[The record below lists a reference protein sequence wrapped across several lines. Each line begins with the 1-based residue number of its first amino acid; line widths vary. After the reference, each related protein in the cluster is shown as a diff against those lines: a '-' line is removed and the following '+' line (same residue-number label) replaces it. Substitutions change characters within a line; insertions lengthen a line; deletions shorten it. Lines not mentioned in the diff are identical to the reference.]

1 MISHARPGRSCRLS
15 ALAIANDLSFVPH
28 PAAYADDCLVV
39 FQRKIFI
46 DTGNEVTVSG
56 SLPDVLGYKYNTVT
70 IDCHKDQNMC
80 SVIDMESIGSAT
92 NGVCQ
97 LSRIDPPLLFD
108 VQQWWICKIV
118 ANLPGLLCGGGDTW
132 VIDRR
137 ARDRGSMT
145 DRWKKP
151 AHSNLVGEL
160 KFMLPEML
168 FQKALW
174 EFNRTLWFLSSHSI
188 SGFTCSSVLPA
199 FSACAPC
206 SHCGPHA

>member
-1 MISHARPGRSCRLS
+1 MAVL
-15 ALAIANDLSFVPH
+15 VPH

-108 VQQWWICKIV
+108 VQQWSDIKIV

-137 ARDRGSMT
+137 AKTAEVTSYPPGCLGPAEQAWSNQKKDLEKMLKERPDLAHDPFFTKQMT
-145 DRWKKP
+145 QLNEGLAAATKYRNTIYRAAIDDPPFWQEWKK
-151 AHSNLVGEL
+151 
-160 KFMLPEML
+160 KFKRITGHEP
-168 FQKALW
+168 Q
-174 EFNRTLWFLSSHSI
+174 
-188 SGFTCSSVLPA
+188 
-199 FSACAPC
+199 
-206 SHCGPHA
+206 